1 MWRDNKVKVKTF
13 LKLQAKKDLKGLETE
28 NDRAF
33 LQRLKNMIAER
44 KLSLKKKKEKV

>member
-1 MWRDNKVKVKTF
+1 MKVKTF
-13 LKLQAKKDLKGLETE
+13 LKMQAKKDLKCLETE

-44 KLSLKKKKEKV
+44 KTSLRKKKEKV